1 MSRLKNRHVVAFRK
15 DRKTGKTIPI
25 TVPLA
30 KNKMKVVG
38 AKNFSGIK
46 PTRQLNYGRIANA
59 IIRFEA
65 KGKSY
70 QTALGKALHSYG
82 FIGKKSAQDLN
93 KTELKKLIREYQKRQ
108 PKPKSTAKLFAN
120 SGSIKDDVSQYK
132 VTWAVKGESQKP
144 QLFSTEKE
152 ANLFLRKLKKQG
164 LKPSVK
170 IIHKSVEVGNK
181 SEDWEVTFFTENT
194 APEGKYSSCVSTHKE
209 LFPNRRDAEIFAQ
222 KINRGKSGFGATA
235 RPRNPERATEKNQF
249 QIEVKKGN
257 AQALNRL
264 NEPTAFHE
272 EIRLLIMQDSPKWK
286 REMHVLN
293 EFRKVG
299 GCSKD
304 RQELGYPTTAKEI
317 QSWLKLEEKKRAS
330 PVIAG
335 PQKFE
340 GKMRQIRIKKLKA
353 LLEEKKAIREK
364 RPSQIDEKMAKYAAE
379 EKRLLAKSS

>member
-1 MSRLKNRHVVAFRK
+1 MNRLKNRRVVAFRK

-25 TVPLA
+25 TAPLA
-30 KNKMKVVG
+30 KRKMKVAG

-46 PTRQLNYGRIANA
+46 PKRQLNYGRIANA

-65 KGKSY
+65 KGKSH
-70 QTALGKALHSYG
+70 QTALGKALHDYG
-82 FIGKKSAQDLN
+82 FIGKKSVQDLN
-93 KTELKKLIREYQKRQ
+93 KTELKKLLREYQKRQ
-108 PKPKSTAKLFAN
+108 PKSTAKLSAN
-120 SGSIKDDVSQYK
+120 NSSSIKGDGSQYK
-132 VTWAVKGESQKP
+132 VTWAVKGETQNP

-152 ANLFLRKLKKQG
+152 ANSFIRKLKKQG

-170 IIHKSVEVGNK
+170 IIHKSVTVGNK

-194 APEGKYSSCVSTHKE
+194 APEGKYSSNVITQKE
-209 LFPNRRDAEIFAQ
+209 LFPNRREAEIFAQ

-235 RPRNPERATEKNQF
+235 RPRNPETATEKNQF
-249 QIEVKKGN
+249 QVEVKKGN

-264 NEPTAFHE
+264 NEPTTFHE
-272 EIRLLIMQDSPKWK
+272 EMRLLVMQDSPKWK

-304 RQELGYPTTAKEI
+304 RQELEYPTTAKEI
-317 QSWLKLEEKKRAS
+317 QDWLKLEEKKRAS
-330 PVIAG
+330 PISAG

-340 GKMRQIRIKKLKA
+340 GKMRQVRVKKLKA
-353 LLEEKKAIREK
+353 LLEEKKAIREN
-364 RPSQIDEKMAKYAAE
+364 RPSQLDEKMAKYDAE
-379 EKRLLAKSS
+379 EKRILAKSS